1 MLTTTLNLA
10 DKYDYLE
17 DKFKKAF
24 EFLRNTDL
32 ESLPVGRTE
41 ISGEEIF
48 ANVQEYTTMPAETC
62 KYEAHDK
69 YFDIQYVVKGMEQFG
84 YVSRA
89 GLEIDTP
96 YDEENDLVFYK
107 DPIHGGSVLLNEGD
121 FAIVPPEDA
130 HKPRCIEKEPCAVKK
145 IVVKVKL

>member
-10 DKYDYLE
+10 DKYNYLE
-17 DKFKKAF
+17 TKFQKAF

-32 ESLPVGRTE
+32 EKLPVGRTE
-41 ISGEEIF
+41 IAGDEIF

-84 YVSRA
+84 YVSRE
-89 GLEIDTP
+89 GLEVDTP
-96 YDEENDLVFYK
+96 YDEANDLIFYK
-107 DPIHGGSVLLNEGD
+107 DPEHGGSVLLNEGD

-130 HKPRCIEKEPCAVKK
+130 HKPRCIEKEPCDVKK
-145 IVVKVKL
+145 IVIKVKL